1 MKRDIA
7 LYIKDILKN
16 MDKAGRFI
24 KDITYEDFASDEK
37 TNYAVVRCVEI
48 IGEAAKNIPENIRR
62 KYPDIPW
69 KKMAGMRDKIS
80 HFYFGID
87 MKKVWLAVKRDIPKI
102 KPQIRKILKDI
113 SKEKMDYIKLQDAL
127 FKGMSVEG
135 IYKKAKKH
143 AEKKK
148 AG

>member
-113 SKEKMDYIKLQDAL
+113 SK
-127 FKGMSVEG
+127 
-135 IYKKAKKH
+135 
-143 AEKKK
+143 KKK
-148 AG
+148 RGSKK